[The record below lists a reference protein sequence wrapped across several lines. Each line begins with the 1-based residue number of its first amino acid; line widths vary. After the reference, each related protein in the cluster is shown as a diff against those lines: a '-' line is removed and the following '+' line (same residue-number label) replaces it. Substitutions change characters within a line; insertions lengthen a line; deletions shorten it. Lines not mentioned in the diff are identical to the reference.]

1 MKIDA
6 NDSKWTA
13 YALGEIRDLNERAE
27 IESILEKSPEMRRL
41 IDEIRDAANLLT
53 EQLRTE
59 PSMGLTPAQLALIE
73 QKANRPG
80 TWFGF
85 RPVWAIACAAAAI
98 ALISFLTLRQL
109 PHIQPTPQP
118 VQIAKTTVAP
128 ENPVPVQTQEIK
140 QADAHHIPAVAPE
153 KKKALIEKP
162 DAGLAPTQPAP
173 EPSPVQVAESR
184 PPEPPVTTTPSFSG
198 RSWLGGPSSGSI
210 KGTIKD
216 SSGGVVPG
224 AGVALKN
231 TDTNGE
237 AKTKTDNT
245 GTYNIAGLLPGNYD
259 IYVEKEGFATQLSKD
274 IRVGVGDNK
283 VDAKLEPGKKTDVVE
298 VNIKAENIVLDNGPS
313 VGIVL
318 PQDQISKLPL
328 VNSNVLDL
336 VKVMGGVI
344 MTDAPI
350 FSADQTT
357 LQGLSANNVNV
368 QTDGVTANNIR
379 WQTDT
384 NTPTNLEPSK
394 VSEFKVKVS
403 PVDAELGRGSGQIQV
418 VTPKAAGAEP
428 ATINVK
434 NASASG
440 MVAPSPVPTPVPS
453 TPSTGGGVGT
463 GRGVGSGP
471 GSGGGMGGGFGGGI
485 GGGTAGFLPSFA
497 IAATMAPP
505 PPPPPIPMRRRD
517 RDYSYEMPPPYPP
530 NRQYNDES
538 YDRMRD
544 NPFADVVQNP
554 LSTFSIDVD
563 TASYSNMR
571 RFLDRGSLP
580 PRDSIRIEEL
590 VNYFHY
596 DYKGPSPKD
605 TKPFAV
611 NFELTEA
618 PWKTDHLLLRIGIK
632 GRDIESGKRPPSN
645 LVFLLDVSGSMGE
658 PNKLPLV
665 KQSMRMLLDNL
676 TENDKV
682 AIVIYREETSILL
695 PSTNAYQKGRIAGA
709 IDSLDANG
717 TTNGAAGIQL
727 AYQVARENFIKGG
740 TNRVILATDGDFNT
754 GMTNREDLT
763 RLIEDQARTGIF
775 FTGLGFGMG
784 NLKDATL
791 EMLSNKGRGNY
802 AYIDTLDEARK
813 VLQEQANATLVPI
826 AKDVK
831 IQVEFNP
838 SFVSSYRLIGYEDKI
853 LAKEDFNNDAKM
865 ASVIGAGHTVT
876 ALYELVPADKSYQGP
891 GVDPLKYQKPAQPA
905 PSANGNEMLTLKI
918 RSKEPSSEESVLS
931 VYTVKGPS
939 QRFIEASQDFKFA
952 SAVAAFGMILRYSP
966 YKGDA
971 SFESVLQWAREG
983 KGIDKNGYREEFIRL
998 VYRASSLRY

>member
-13 YALGEIRDLNERAE
+13 YALGEIRDPNERAE

-41 IDEIRDAANLLT
+41 VDEIRDAANLLT
-53 EQLRTE
+53 EQFRTE
-59 PSMGLTPAQLALIE
+59 PSMGLTPTQRALIE
-73 QKANRPG
+73 QKASTSG

-85 RPVWAIACAAAAI
+85 RPVWAIACAAAAV
-98 ALISFLTLRQL
+98 ALISFLTFRQL
-109 PHIQPTPQP
+109 NHTQPTPQT

-128 ENPVPVQTQEIK
+128 ENPAPVQTQEIK
-140 QADAHHIPAVAPE
+140 QANAPE
-153 KKKALIEKP
+153 KKKTLIEKP
-162 DAGLAPTQPAP
+162 DAGLAPTQPSP
-173 EPSPVQVAESR
+173 EPSPVQAAESR

-198 RSWLGGPSSGSI
+198 RSWLSGSGAGNI

-224 AGVALKN
+224 ATVKVKN
-231 TDTNGE
+231 TETNVE
-237 AKTKTDNT
+237 SLFKSNNT

-259 IYVEKEGFATQLSKD
+259 LYVEKEGFVTQLSKD
-274 IRVGVGDNK
+274 IRVGVGQQK
-283 VDAKLEPGKKTDVVE
+283 VDARLEAGKKTDVVE

-318 PQDQISKLPL
+318 PQDQIAQLPL

-336 VKVMGGVI
+336 VKVMGGVV

-350 FSADQTT
+350 FGADQTT

-368 QTDGVTANNIR
+368 QLDGVTVNNTR
-379 WQTDT
+379 WVTGMK
-384 NTPTNLEPSK
+384 TPINLNPEQ
-394 VSEFKVKVS
+394 VSEFKVNVS
-403 PVDAELGRGSGQIQV
+403 PVDSEMGRRSGQIQV

-428 ATINVK
+428 ATKNVK

-453 TPSTGGGVGT
+453 NGNGPAQVATKSGGNVYRGSAASNTQGASGVGM
-463 GRGVGSGP
+463 GSGSGMGP
-471 GSGGGMGGGFGGGI
+471 GSGGGMGGGFGGG
-485 GGGTAGFLPSFA
+485 TAGFLPSSA
-497 IAATMAPP
+497 IPAPMTMAPP

-517 RDYSYEMPPPYPP
+517 HDYRDEMPPPYPP
-530 NRQYNDES
+530 NRPYNTES
-538 YDRMRD
+538 YDHMRD
-544 NPFADVVQNP
+544 NPFMDVVQNP

-590 VNYFHY
+590 VNYFNY
-596 DYKGPSPKD
+596 DYKGPGSKD

-618 PWKTDHLLLRIGIK
+618 PWKTDHLLLRVGIK
-632 GRDIESGKRPPSN
+632 GREIETGKRPPSN

-763 RLIEDQARTGIF
+763 RLIENEARTGIF

-784 NLKDATL
+784 NLKDAAL

-813 VLQEQANATLVPI
+813 VLQEQANATSPDCQGC
-826 AKDVK
+826 KNSGR
-831 IQVEFNP
+831 IQSEP
-838 SFVSSYRLIGYEDKI
+838 CQLLPLDRL
-853 LAKEDFNNDAKM
+853 
-865 ASVIGAGHTVT
+865 
-876 ALYELVPADKSYQGP
+876 
-891 GVDPLKYQKPAQPA
+891 
-905 PSANGNEMLTLKI
+905 
-918 RSKEPSSEESVLS
+918 
-931 VYTVKGPS
+931 
-939 QRFIEASQDFKFA
+939 
-952 SAVAAFGMILRYSP
+952 
-966 YKGDA
+966 
-971 SFESVLQWAREG
+971 
-983 KGIDKNGYREEFIRL
+983 
-998 VYRASSLRY
+998 